1 MLATEFTLE
10 HRCEDLIALFNATF
24 FDDFFTELVSG
35 ADEPLYLPAQGDT
48 PARIFF
54 RQDYF
59 SSALHEIS
67 HWLIAGEQ
75 RRLLEDYGYWYS
87 PDGRD
92 AQQQQAFER
101 VEVAPQALEW
111 LLTHACQRR
120 FRLSLD
126 NLNGDAG
133 DARPFAE
140 AVCRQA
146 QCLAEEGLSARAD
159 AFRLALAHF
168 YGAETPTVSDF
179 SLAEVYSPCS

>member
-1 MLATEFTLE
+1 MLAAGYTLE
-10 HRCEDLIALFNATF
+10 HRCEDLIELFRSTF
-24 FDDFFTELVSG
+24 FNDFFTVLVGG
-35 ADEPLYLPAQGDT
+35 ADEPLYLPAEGDT

-75 RRLLEDYGYWYS
+75 RRLQQDYGYWYC

-92 AQQQQAFER
+92 EQQQQAFER

-111 LLTHACQRR
+111 ILSHACRRR

-126 NLNGDAG
+126 NLHGDTG
-133 DARPFAE
+133 DSRPFAE
-140 AVCRQA
+140 SVCRQA
-146 QCLAEEGLSARAD
+146 QCLAEGGLSARAD
-159 AFRLALAHF
+159 AFRLVLAHF
-168 YGAETPTVSDF
+168 YGAASPSASDF
-179 SLAEVYSPCS
+179 SLAEVCTAWD